1 MSNQKSFYGA
11 TKRLYHSPTPDSKSL
26 KRIINGYRLAALQW
40 RSQLSPSSRQGQ
52 SQPSASSQP
61 GQNQLSP
68 YFRKGQSQPG
78 ASSQPRKN
86 DPSSTNK
93 HNDVDS
99 KCCGRFCGIQ

>member
-26 KRIINGYRLAALQW
+26 NRITNGYRLAALQW

-52 SQPSASSQP
+52 I
-61 GQNQLSP
+61 
-68 YFRKGQSQPG
+68 QPG

-93 HNDVDS
+93 HSDVDS

>member
-26 KRIINGYRLAALQW
+26 NRITNGYRLAALQW

-61 GQNQLSP
+61 QGKMIHHLQISIVTSIRNVVDDI
-68 YFRKGQSQPG
+68 
-78 ASSQPRKN
+78 A
-86 DPSSTNK
+86 PSSRMNS
-93 HNDVDS
+93 VLS
-99 KCCGRFCGIQ
+99 GSR

>member
-11 TKRLYHSPTPDSKSL
+11 TKRLYRSPTQHSKSL
-26 KRIINGYRLAALQW
+26 NRITNGNRLAALQW

-68 YFRKGQSQPG
+68 YFGHGQIQPG

-86 DPSSTNK
+86 QLSPHFGQGKSQP
-93 HNDVDS
+93 
-99 KCCGRFCGIQ
+99 RA